1 MRSGRNKMKILVA
14 VDKSEESQQALR
26 YTCHLLE
33 HFDADVDA
41 LYVKE
46 NVVES
51 VAESS
56 YAPFTT
62 REDVEKAIEAEAEK
76 TVEEIFE
83 ACEICL
89 GGKVPCSPLVAVG
102 DPAEEILQC
111 AKEGFYDL
119 IIMGS
124 HGHSLLRGFFLGA
137 VHAKILHHALQPVL
151 IMRNFRPIQ
160 KILVAYRGS
169 QCDQGAL
176 EFIAPLFA
184 KQKPEITI
192 LHVQETELGE
202 TPEFAES
209 CLLTGE
215 DTLKHYGFAPIKKM
229 AKGDFVDEI
238 LKAVAIERY
247 DLLVLGAYGHK
258 RPKYLKMLS
267 DEALNLVRLTTRPVL
282 VYRDKSDM

>member
-1 MRSGRNKMKILVA
+1 MKILVA
-14 VDKSEESQQALR
+14 VDRSEESQMALR

-33 HFDADVDA
+33 HFPAEVDA
-41 LYVKE
+41 LYVKPDL
-46 NVVES
+46 VEM

-62 REDVEKAIEAEAEK
+62 KVDVEKA
-76 TVEEIFE
+76 VEVDAQKVLDEIIE

-89 GGKVPCSPLVAVG
+89 GGKIPCEPRVAVG
-102 DPAEEILQC
+102 EPADEILNAANVGQ
-111 AKEGFYDL
+111 YDMIVL
-119 IIMGS
+119 GS
-124 HGHSLLRGFFLGA
+124 HGRSSLKGFFLGA

-184 KQKPEITI
+184 KKKPEVTVM
-192 LHVQETELGE
+192 HVQETELGE
-202 TPEFAES
+202 TEEFAQA
-209 CLLTGE
+209 CVLTGE
-215 DTLKHYGFAPIKKM
+215 ETLKKLGYSPIKKT

-238 LKAVAIERY
+238 LKAVAVERY

-258 RPKYLKMLS
+258 RPKYLKVIS

-282 VYRDKSDM
+282 IFRDYTET

>member
-1 MRSGRNKMKILVA
+1 MFMKILVA

-26 YTCHLLE
+26 YCCHLLE

-41 LYVKE
+41 LYVKPDLI
-46 NVVES
+46 ES
-51 VAESS
+51 VAETS

-62 REDVEKAIEAEAEK
+62 RKDVEKSIAAEEDK
-76 TVEEIFE
+76 TDEEIIQ

-89 GGKVPCSPLVAVG
+89 GGKVPCAPLVAVG
-102 DPAEEILQC
+102 DPADEILNT
-111 AKEGFYDL
+111 ANEGMYDL
-119 IIMGS
+119 IVLGS
-124 HGHSLLRGFFLGA
+124 QGRSSIRGFLLGT

-151 IMRNFRPIQ
+151 LMRNFRPIQ

-169 QCDQGAL
+169 RCDQGAL
-176 EFIAPLFA
+176 EFIAPLFS

-192 LHVQETELGE
+192 LHVQETALGE

-215 DTLKHYGFAPIKKM
+215 DTLKRYGLVPTKKL
-229 AKGDFVDEI
+229 AQGDFVDEI
-238 LKAVAIERY
+238 LKAVAVERY

-258 RPKYLKMLS
+258 RSKYLKLIS
-267 DEALNLVRLTTRPVL
+267 DEALNLVRLSTRPVL
-282 VYRDKSDM
+282 VYRDKSDL

>member
-1 MRSGRNKMKILVA
+1 MKILVA

>member
-1 MRSGRNKMKILVA
+1 MKIVVA

-33 HFDADVDA
+33 HFTAIVDA
-41 LYVKE
+41 LYVQPD
-46 NVVES
+46 VVET
-51 VAESS
+51 VAEGA

-62 REDVEKAIEAEAEK
+62 KSDVERTIEAEAEK
-76 TVEEIFE
+76 TVEEIIE
-83 ACEICL
+83 SCSICV
-89 GGKVPCSPLVAVG
+89 GGRIPCNPFVAVG
-102 DPAEEILQC
+102 DPADEILNF
-111 AKEGFYDL
+111 ANRGYYDMIVL
-119 IIMGS
+119 GS
-124 HGHSLLRGFFLGA
+124 QGRSTLRGFFLGA
-137 VHAKILHHALQPVL
+137 VHSKVLHHALQPVL
-151 IMRNFRPIQ
+151 ILRNFRPIQ

-176 EFIAPLFA
+176 QFIAPMFA
-184 KQKPEITI
+184 KKKPEITI
-192 LHVQETELGE
+192 LHVQETERGE
-202 TPEFAES
+202 SEEVAEA

-215 DTLKHYGFAPIKKM
+215 DTLKEHGLTPIKKM

-258 RPKYLKMLS
+258 RPKYLKVLS

-282 VYRDKSDM
+282 VYRDEKER